1 MRAMVLG
8 TLLVAA
14 LTVSV
19 EAQQT
24 RPGGGQDAPPPGQNW
39 LDLGDEGD
47 DEDDGSE
54 YVRESEEQ
62 SPVDG
67 GMAGSDDLFGNDV
80 LPGGV
85 GGPD

>member
-8 TLLVAA
+8 TVLVAA
-14 LTVSV
+14 LTVSA

-24 RPGGGQDAPPPGQNW
+24 RRGAEQEPAPQGQNW

-47 DEDDGSE
+47 EEDNGSD
-54 YVRESEEQ
+54 YVRESETQ
-62 SPVDG
+62 SPLDG